1 MKGLIKEFKEFI
13 LRGNVVDMAVGVVVG
28 NSFKAISTSLVNDM
42 IMPAIG
48 MLLGK
53 VEFTELRIVL
63 QKAVEN
69 DVGEILVPE
78 VAIRYGAFIQTIVD
92 FLIVAAAVFVMIK
105 VIAVLSSIRLKEQAK
120 EEAVVEEVKE
130 EVVEEVKPTSEELLA
145 EIRDLLKNK

>member
-1 MKGLIKEFKEFI
+1 MKGLIEEFKAFI

-28 NSFKAISTSLVNDM
+28 NSFKAISTSMVDDI
-42 IMPAIG
+42 IMPAVG

-53 VEFTELRIVL
+53 VEFKDLMFVL
-63 QKAVEN
+63 QAEVKNAANEV
-69 DVGEILVPE
+69 VTPL
-78 VAIRYGAFIQTIVD
+78 VAIKYGAFIQTIID

-105 VIAVLSSIRLKEQAK
+105 VFTMLSTLRLKEEEAK
-120 EEAVVEEVKE
+120 EEPVVK

>member
-1 MKGLIKEFKEFI
+1 MKGLMEEFKQFI

-28 NSFKAISTSLVNDM
+28 NSFKAISTSMVNDI

-53 VEFTELRIVL
+53 VEFADLQIVL
-63 QKAVEN
+63 QEAVN
-69 DVGEILVPE
+69 SDAGEVLVPE

-92 FLIVAAAVFVMIK
+92 FIIVAAAVFVMIK
-105 VIAVLSSIRLKEQAK
+105 VFALLSNMRAK
-120 EEAVVEEVKE
+120 EEVKE
-130 EVVEEVKPTSEELLA
+130 EPVVEETVVEEPKPTTEELLA

>member
-1 MKGLIKEFKEFI
+1 MKGLIEEFKQFI

-28 NSFKAISTSLVNDM
+28 NSFKAISTSMVNDI

-53 VEFTELRIVL
+53 VEFSQLQIVL
-63 QKAVEN
+63 QEAVKNEA
-69 DVGEILVPE
+69 GEVLVAE

-92 FLIVAAAVFVMIK
+92 FVIVAAAVFVMIK
-105 VIAVLSSIRLKEQAK
+105 VFTLLSNIRAK
-120 EEAVVEEVKE
+120 EEAKEEPVVE
-130 EVVEEVKPTSEELLA
+130 EVVEEPKPTSEELLA

>member
-1 MKGLIKEFKEFI
+1 MKNFINEFKAFI

-28 NSFKAISTSLVNDM
+28 NSFKNISTSLVNDV

-53 VEFTELRIVL
+53 VNFADLKVVLQEAVVAADGTEL
-63 QKAVEN
+63 AA
-69 DVGEILVPE
+69 E

-105 VIAVLSSIRLKEQAK
+105 VFALLTERRKQ
-120 EEAVVEEVKE
+120 E
-130 EVVEEVKPTSEELLA
+130 EVVEEAPVVVEEPKPTSEDLLT
-145 EIRDLLKNK
+145 EIRDLLKAK

>member
-1 MKGLIKEFKEFI
+1 MKGLMNEFKEFI
-13 LRGNVVDMAVGVVVG
+13 MRGNVVDMAVGVVVG

-42 IMPAIG
+42 IMPAVG

-63 QKAVEN
+63 QEAVQN

-105 VIAVLSSIRLKEQAK
+105 VISVLSTIRLKEQAK

>member
-63 QKAVEN
+63 QEAVQN

-105 VIAVLSSIRLKEQAK
+105 VISVLSTIRLKEQAK